1 MKHILSLLLAMVLIS
16 SPALAQQTIN
26 DPNAEIRAAKGFHAI
41 EVSSAF
47 DVYLTQSNEEGVAV
61 STTDQRYKE
70 NIQVE
75 VKGGVLVIR
84 YTHKG
89 KWVNQKLKAYVSF
102 KNLDRLTISG
112 ACDVYVL
119 GTWKQD
125 NVKIDLSG
133 AANLKGKVDLG
144 KVKVNLSGASD
155 MNLTGAAG
163 TLAVEAS
170 GASNFKGYELS
181 SDFCNVNA
189 SGASDVKITVNKEFT
204 AEASGASDIRY
215 RGNAEVRE
223 IRSSGA
229 SSARRKDG

>member
-41 EVSSAF
+41 EVSNAF
-47 DVYLTQSNEEGVAV
+47 DVYLTQGNEEGVAV

-89 KWVNQKLKAYVSF
+89 KWVNQKLKAYISF

-229 SSARRKDG
+229 SSVRRKDG

>member
-1 MKHILSLLLAMVLIS
+1 MKHILSLMLAMALIS

-41 EVSSAF
+41 EVSNAF
-47 DVYLTQSNEEGVAV
+47 DVYLTQGNEEGVAV

-102 KNLDRLTISG
+102 KSLDRLTISG

-229 SSARRKDG
+229 SSVRRKDG

>member
-1 MKHILSLLLAMVLIS
+1 MKHILSLMLAMVLIS

-41 EVSSAF
+41 EVSNAF
-47 DVYLTQSNEEGVAV
+47 DVYLTQGNEEGVAV

-89 KWVNQKLKAYVSF
+89 KWVNQKLKAYISF
-102 KNLDRLTISG
+102 KSLDRLTISG

-229 SSARRKDG
+229 SSVRRKDG

>member
-1 MKHILSLLLAMVLIS
+1 MKRILWLLLVTGFIS
-16 SPALAQQTIN
+16 GQARAQQTIN
-26 DPNAEIRAAKGFHAI
+26 DPNAEIRAAKGFHAL
-41 EVSSAF
+41 EVSNAF
-47 DVYLTQSNEEGVAV
+47 DVYLTQSDEEGVAV
-61 STTDQRYKE
+61 STTDQRYKD
-70 NIQVE
+70 NIQVD

-84 YTHKG
+84 YANKG
-89 KWVNQKLKAYVSF
+89 KWVNQKLKAYISF
-102 KNLDRLTISG
+102 RHLDRVTISG

-119 GTWKQD
+119 GTWKDD

-144 KVKVNLSGASD
+144 KLKITLSGASD
-155 MNLTGAAG
+155 MNLTGAAA
-163 TLAVEAS
+163 TLAIDAS

-181 SDFCNVNA
+181 SDYCNVNA

-229 SSARRKDG
+229 SSVRRKDS